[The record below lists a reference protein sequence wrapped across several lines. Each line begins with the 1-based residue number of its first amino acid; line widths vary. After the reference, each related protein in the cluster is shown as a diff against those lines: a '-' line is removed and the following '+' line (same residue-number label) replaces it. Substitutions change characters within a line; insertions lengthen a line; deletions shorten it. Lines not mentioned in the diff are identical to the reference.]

1 MKKNEGLQLP
11 SVSQCSSKILTPKDI
26 RSANES
32 VVKCL
37 NKPSVSKVLSRE
49 KYNAYTPE
57 QRAQVGK
64 YAAENGPARAARHFS
79 TLWNMTVPES
89 SVRRLK
95 TEYLQKVKE
104 VSVKCEENEAPVV
117 ASLPTK
123 PQGRPLMLG
132 KTLDTTV
139 QEYITALR
147 AAGGVVNTSICMA
160 AAEGIVI
167 SHDQGLLV
175 KHGGY
180 ILITKSWAR
189 SILTSMGYV
198 KRKCSNAGKVSVPH
212 FDELKADFLADIQS
226 EVVMN
231 EIPPDLIINWDQTA
245 LQFVPAGQWTMHK
258 SGEKIVPIK
267 HSDDKRQVT
276 AVLSITMSGLRRVST
291 STSDLQRENRSLP
304 S

>member
-1 MKKNEGLQLP
+1 M
-11 SVSQCSSKILTPKDI
+11 
-26 RSANES
+26 
-32 VVKCL
+32 
-37 NKPSVSKVLSRE
+37 
-49 KYNAYTPE
+49 
-57 QRAQVGK
+57 
-64 YAAENGPARAARHFS
+64 
-79 TLWNMTVPES
+79 
-89 SVRRLK
+89 
-95 TEYLQKVKE
+95 
-104 VSVKCEENEAPVV
+104 CEENETPVV

-147 AAGGVVNTSICMA
+147 AAGGVVNISICMA

-167 SHDQGLLV
+167 SHDQGLVV
-175 KHGGY
+175 KHGGH

-189 SILTSMGYV
+189 SILTCMGYV
-198 KRKCSNAGKVSVPH
+198 KRKCLNTGKVSVPH
-212 FDELKADFLADIQS
+212 FNEVKADFLADIQS

-276 AVLSITMSGLRRVST
+276 AVLSITMSG
-291 STSDLQRENRSLP
+291 EYLP
-304 S
+304 AQVIYKGKTDRCHPKGDIPSG

>member
-1 MKKNEGLQLP
+1 
-11 SVSQCSSKILTPKDI
+11 
-26 RSANES
+26 
-32 VVKCL
+32 
-37 NKPSVSKVLSRE
+37 
-49 KYNAYTPE
+49 
-57 QRAQVGK
+57 
-64 YAAENGPARAARHFS
+64 
-79 TLWNMTVPES
+79 
-89 SVRRLK
+89 
-95 TEYLQKVKE
+95 
-104 VSVKCEENEAPVV
+104 
-117 ASLPTK
+117 
-123 PQGRPLMLG
+123 MLG

-167 SHDQGLLV
+167 SHDQDLLV
-175 KHGGY
+175 KHGGH

-189 SILTSMGYV
+189 SNLTRMGYV
-198 KRKCSNAGKVSVPH
+198 NRKCSNAGKVSVTH
-212 FDELKADFLADIQS
+212 FDELKADFLTDIQS

-258 SGEKIVPIK
+258 SGDKIVPIK